1 MFKESKEDLRSIQ
14 RYSKKCNVHV
24 HARNKV
30 IHIYPRSNRSF
41 KGSATE
47 SEIISQLRRN
57 DSITESKEADHVRE
71 KVTRPSEAQDDH
83 LYKRQRRDEFEYP
96 TEIKSSGQEQMSS
109 EHSRKLTPQLLRDAP
124 LNCPAT
130 LADEEEKNNRH
141 RDSHNV
147 NEKINQMSKSE
158 TFHPIATIIAV
169 RIRSQSRWILNDID
183 VSEKW
188 HLFKE
193 KSLELANG
201 EGLFVESHTQQI
213 LSLSHVLLLKPKQHC
228 PLILFALSSIEKVP
242 RSTLKS
248 PIGEVELYTTYGIFL
263 RWSNKQAEESKAR
276 KQAKQPDAIINE
288 IDQLTDSEANCPE
301 CKNATHASEYMEE
314 LKIFCVPEILKSR
327 VSRNGHFAL
336 RLIANMHN

>member
-1 MFKESKEDLRSIQ
+1 MRVNVTSAYTVEVLKDQRQNRKLLVNYEETTLSQIQRRQIMCEKKLRDPQRHRMIIYTNVNVETSPSIQ
-14 RYSKKCNVHV
+14 QRFDQESD
-24 HARNKV
+24 
-30 IHIYPRSNRSF
+30 SF
-41 KGSATE
+41 LS
-47 SEIISQLRRN
+47 
-57 DSITESKEADHVRE
+57 
-71 KVTRPSEAQDDH
+71 
-83 LYKRQRRDEFEYP
+83 
-96 TEIKSSGQEQMSS
+96 
-109 EHSRKLTPQLLRDAP
+109 DAPP

-147 NEKINQMSKSE
+147 NEKIMDLQLVSLPRKE
-158 TFHPIATIIAV
+158 
-169 RIRSQSRWILNDID
+169 SRWILNDID

-193 KSLELANG
+193 KSLELANR

-228 PLILFALSSIEKVP
+228 PLFALSSIEKVP

-301 CKNATHASEYMEE
+301 CKNATHASDANPFLRNNISHGIWRHKPFKLSQFFFEE
-314 LKIFCVPEILKSR
+314 ASSETSVFTSLASR
-327 VSRNGHFAL
+327 D
-336 RLIANMHN
+336 

>member
-30 IHIYPRSNRSF
+30 KKILSNFDTYLSTVEVRKF
-41 KGSATE
+41 INDLEFHAEMRVNVTSAYTVE
-47 SEIISQLRRN
+47 VLKDQRQNRKLLVNYEETTLSQN
-57 DSITESKEADHVRE
+57 
-71 KVTRPSEAQDDH
+71 
-83 LYKRQRRDEFEYP
+83 QRRQIMCEKKLRDPQRHRMIIYTNVNVE
-96 TEIKSSGQEQMSS
+96 TSSSIQQSDQESDS
-109 EHSRKLTPQLLRDAP
+109 FLSDAP

-130 LADEEEKNNRH
+130 LADEEEKNDRH

-147 NEKINQMSKSE
+147 NEK
-158 TFHPIATIIAV
+158 
-169 RIRSQSRWILNDID
+169 SRWILNDID

>member
-1 MFKESKEDLRSIQ
+1 MFTFTQEIK
-14 RYSKKCNVHV
+14 
-24 HARNKV
+24 
-30 IHIYPRSNRSF
+30 SF

-96 TEIKSSGQEQMSS
+96 TEKANTSGFEDFLSSDQESDS
-109 EHSRKLTPQLLRDAP
+109 FLSDAP

-130 LADEEEKNNRH
+130 LADEEEKNDRH

-147 NEKINQMSKSE
+147 NEKQLVSLPRKE
-158 TFHPIATIIAV
+158 
-169 RIRSQSRWILNDID
+169 SRWILNDID

-228 PLILFALSSIEKVP
+228 PLMLEVLLIRIVKRLQRDEIARGKAVSELQILAVDRSYGELP

>member
-30 IHIYPRSNRSF
+30 KKFYPILIHIYPRSSRSF

-57 DSITESKEADHVRE
+57 DSITESKEADMCE
-71 KVTRPSEAQDDH
+71 KKLRDPQRHRMIIYT
-83 LYKRQRRDEFEYP
+83 KRQRRDEFEYP

-109 EHSRKLTPQLLRDAP
+109 EHSRKLTLG
-124 LNCPAT
+124 
-130 LADEEEKNNRH
+130 
-141 RDSHNV
+141 
-147 NEKINQMSKSE
+147 INQMSKSE

-169 RIRSQSRWILNDID
+169 RISNCKWRRSICRKSHATDIILITR
-183 VSEKW
+183 S
-188 HLFKE
+188 
-193 KSLELANG
+193 
-201 EGLFVESHTQQI
+201 
-213 LSLSHVLLLKPKQHC
+213 LLKPKQHC
-228 PLILFALSSIEKVP
+228 PLMLEVLREDFLKLIRIVKYRKSSKINIKKP
-242 RSTLKS
+242 YWRGGA
-248 PIGEVELYTTYGIFL
+248 IYYL
-263 RWSNKQAEESKAR
+263 RYISAMAEESKAR

>member
-1 MFKESKEDLRSIQ
+1 MRV
-14 RYSKKCNVHV
+14 NVTSAYTV
-24 HARNKV
+24 EVLKNKFHNGL
-30 IHIYPRSNRSF
+30 INNFS
-41 KGSATE
+41 GSATE

-96 TEIKSSGQEQMSS
+96 TEKANTTVASGFEDFLSSDQESDS
-109 EHSRKLTPQLLRDAP
+109 FLSDAP

-147 NEKINQMSKSE
+147 NEKIMDLQLVSLPRKE
-158 TFHPIATIIAV
+158 
-169 RIRSQSRWILNDID
+169 SRWILNDID

-213 LSLSHVLLLKPKQHC
+213 
-228 PLILFALSSIEKVP
+228 FIEKVP

-248 PIGEVELYTTYGIFL
+248 PIGEEYY
-263 RWSNKQAEESKAR
+263 RSNKQAEESKAR

>member
-1 MFKESKEDLRSIQ
+1 MNQTHFQIMDLQLVSLPRKE
-14 RYSKKCNVHV
+14 
-24 HARNKV
+24 
-30 IHIYPRSNRSF
+30 
-41 KGSATE
+41 
-47 SEIISQLRRN
+47 
-57 DSITESKEADHVRE
+57 
-71 KVTRPSEAQDDH
+71 
-83 LYKRQRRDEFEYP
+83 
-96 TEIKSSGQEQMSS
+96 
-109 EHSRKLTPQLLRDAP
+109 
-124 LNCPAT
+124 
-130 LADEEEKNNRH
+130 
-141 RDSHNV
+141 
-147 NEKINQMSKSE
+147 
-158 TFHPIATIIAV
+158 
-169 RIRSQSRWILNDID
+169 SRWILNDID

>member
-96 TEIKSSGQEQMSS
+96 TEKANTTVASGFEDFLSSDQESDS
-109 EHSRKLTPQLLRDAP
+109 FLSDAP

-169 RIRSQSRWILNDID
+169 RIRSRI
-183 VSEKW
+183 
-188 HLFKE
+188 
-193 KSLELANG
+193 
-201 EGLFVESHTQQI
+201 
-213 LSLSHVLLLKPKQHC
+213 
-228 PLILFALSSIEKVP
+228 
-242 RSTLKS
+242 
-248 PIGEVELYTTYGIFL
+248 
-263 RWSNKQAEESKAR
+263 
-276 KQAKQPDAIINE
+276 
-288 IDQLTDSEANCPE
+288 
-301 CKNATHASEYMEE
+301 
-314 LKIFCVPEILKSR
+314 
-327 VSRNGHFAL
+327 
-336 RLIANMHN
+336 